1 MDSRQIRNLTEAY
14 AEMYAPQETDWQE
27 VYDNLLEMCMLD
39 EDFESDTEREDFVE
53 WIIAEGREEEF
64 VEAIFEDYGI
74 DLETLNEELLD
85 ERVGA
90 LLRGGR
96 FVINALS
103 RAGRSKAGLQKA
115 TALGKKV
122 ETIVRGAPASSSIRA
137 ARAARTPYTPPT
149 AGRPLAA
156 QQLKKSADVS
166 GATRQL
172 PGSGGTSAGSVKATT
187 QRGTTRHNQ
196 AMGQVNTFMSGLKRM
211 FRQGA
216 AQTKLDKAA
225 RGTTGT
231 GVRTGTTTPIKG
243 QLPPSPKVTTPK
255 SSGGLIGTR
264 DVPNIAQVSKKYGM
278 DVPAPKPAFG
288 PGAVGADKLP
298 PLPKPPK
305 APGRITT
312 TKSSALGSPDLSVQ
326 RARVRVIDP
335 MAGRKLPSGSENLNV
350 GRMARR
356 AAVAG
361 ATAAVAGSAG
371 SDENRSK
378 ASTPPAATP
387 PKASTPPATTPAATP
402 AATPPKASTPP
413 AATPP
418 KASTPPAATPPKA
431 STPPAGGGTKVTAP
445 TVVTTPSRGSSKQTG
460 DKKKDTKTWAD
471 ANPRLAK
478 VAELRKKGASR
489 AEINMAMY
497 DKGTK
502 PYEDAKKQLGK

>member
-1 MDSRQIRNLTEAY
+1 MDSKQIRNLTEAY

-39 EDFESDTEREDFVE
+39 GDFESDTEREDFVE

-64 VEAIFEDYGI
+64 VEAIFEDCGI

-96 FVINALS
+96 AVINALS
-103 RAGRSKAGLQKA
+103 RAGRGKAGLQRA
-115 TALGKKV
+115 TALGKKA

-137 ARAARTPYTPPT
+137 ARGARTPYTPPT

-172 PGSGGTSAGSVKATT
+172 PGSGGTSAGSVRATT

-196 AMGQVNTFMSGLKRM
+196 AMGQVNTFVSGLKRM
-211 FRQGA
+211 FRQSA
-216 AQTKLDKAA
+216 AQGKLEKAA

-231 GVRTGTTTPIKG
+231 GVRTGTTTPIRG
-243 QLPPSPKVTTPK
+243 QLPSSTTGTKVTTPK

-264 DVPNIAQVSKKYGM
+264 NVPDIKAVSRKYGM
-278 DVPAPKPAFG
+278 PTPAPKPAWG

-298 PLPKPPK
+298 PLPKLPK
-305 APGRITT
+305 APGKITPT
-312 TKSSALGSPDLSVQ
+312 SSSALGSPDLSVQ

-335 MAGRKLPSGSENLNV
+335 MAGRKLPAGSENLNV
-350 GRMARR
+350 GRMVRR

-371 SDENRSK
+371 SDENRSRGSATPEQGVGTRPRVAEPYTPPRPS

-387 PKASTPPATTPAATP
+387 PK
-402 AATPPKASTPP
+402 
-413 AATPP
+413 
-418 KASTPPAATPPKA
+418 
-431 STPPAGGGTKVTAP
+431 VTAP
-445 TVVTTPSRGSSKQTG
+445 TVVTAPPKGSSNQTG
-460 DKKKDTKTWAD
+460 DKKANAKTWAD

-478 VAELRKKGASR
+478 VAALRKKGASR
-489 AEINMAMY
+489 AEINMTMY